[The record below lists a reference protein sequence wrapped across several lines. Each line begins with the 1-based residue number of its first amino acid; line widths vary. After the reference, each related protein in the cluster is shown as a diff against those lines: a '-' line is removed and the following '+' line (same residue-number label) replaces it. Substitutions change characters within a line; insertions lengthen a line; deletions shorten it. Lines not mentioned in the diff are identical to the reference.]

1 MRGISLFPLV
11 DLVCFVMGMRWN
23 ILNPLVTA
31 ICAAFCLSVTAWA
44 EDDRAGALLD
54 ELQRPDLPNWKQVE
68 REIWDEWAR
77 SGSPSMDLL
86 LKRGREAITAGAF
99 ETAIA
104 HLTALTDHAPD
115 FAEGYNARALA
126 YFRAGLYGPAIA
138 DLARTLELNPR
149 HFGALSG
156 LGAILEETGQLEAA
170 RDAYLA
176 ARAIHPHDPDLER
189 AVERLELLTSGRTL

>member
-1 MRGISLFPLV
+1 MR
-11 DLVCFVMGMRWN
+11 RY

-31 ICAAFCLSVTAWA
+31 ICASFCLSAAWA
-44 EDDRAGALLD
+44 DGERAGALLD

-68 REIWDEWAR
+68 REIWEEWAK

-86 LKRGREAITAGAF
+86 LKRGRDAITAGKF

-149 HFGALSG
+149 HFGALTG
-156 LGAILEETGQLEAA
+156 LGAILEETGQLQAA
-170 RDAYLA
+170 RDAYGA
-176 ARAIHPHDPDLER
+176 ARAIHPHDPDLES
-189 AVERLELLTSGRTL
+189 AAQRLELLTAGRRL